1 MILPASS
8 SFIIPTTLT
17 VDKFGGRGTDDRSG
31 VSFNFMNKSFVRRD
45 GGNTLT
51 GSIDMTGNTLN
62 NVVFPISERDVAMKA
77 YIDSN
82 SSAEKVSKSCDTMT
96 GDILVNAGSDAV
108 RLIGCTD
115 LIEGK
120 SFYRARL
127 C

>member
-1 MILPASS
+1 M
-8 SFIIPTTLT
+8 T
-17 VDKFGGRGTDDRSG
+17 VNKFGGRGTDDRSG
-31 VSFNFMNKSFVRRD
+31 VLFNFMNKSFVRRD